1 MTDQSRFD
9 GALRDVQDLMK
20 RSDVIGMDVAGM
32 EHYKFNKE
40 GQQRFV
46 ATYDALSAVAKQRGE
61 PVVLRPHVG
70 EDAVISSLEAV
81 IARPENAKY
90 GGRPRKHVA
99 CRYAP
104 ALNATPATIGE
115 LHQPL
120 CGSGKCI

>member
-1 MTDQSRFD
+1 
-9 GALRDVQDLMK
+9 MK

-70 EDAVISSLEAV
+70 EGAIDT
-81 IARPENAKY
+81 
-90 GGRPRKHVA
+90 
-99 CRYAP
+99 
-104 ALNATPATIGE
+104 TPTDPYHRDGNRQVTPQGE
-115 LHQPL
+115 LTHYQ
-120 CGSGKCI
+120 